1 MQVFET
7 MALNV
12 RHIEDASIT
21 IEAIVTSG
29 GSSSYGSDESP
40 WFNVEII
47 DIFRDNGKSV
57 SDRLFNHIA
66 ETHGDLIESRLSDT
80 YL

>member
-1 MQVFET
+1 MTVYET
-7 MALNV
+7 MAINV
-12 RHIEDASIT
+12 RHIDDASIT

-40 WFNVEII
+40 WFNVEIV
-47 DIFRDNGKSV
+47 DIYTIKGKSI
-57 SDRLFNHIA
+57 SDRLFNHIV
-66 ETHGDLIESRLSDT
+66 ETHGDFIESRLSDT

>member
-7 MALNV
+7 MAINV
-12 RHIEDASIT
+12 RHIDDAYLT

-29 GSSSYGSDESP
+29 GSSSYGSKEPP

-47 DIFRDNGKSV
+47 DIFKDSGKSI
-57 SDRLFNHIA
+57 SDRLFNHIV

-80 YL
+80 YR

>member
-12 RHIEDASIT
+12 RHIDDASIT

-29 GSSSYGSDESP
+29 GSSSYGSDEPP
-40 WFNVEII
+40 WLNVETVN
-47 DIFRDNGKSV
+47 IFRGNGKPI
-57 SDRLFNHIA
+57 SDRLFNHIVEA
-66 ETHGDLIESRLSDT
+66 HGDLIESRLADT

>member
-7 MALNV
+7 MAINV
-12 RHIEDASIT
+12 RHIDDAYLT

-29 GSSSYGSDESP
+29 GSSSYGSDEPP
-40 WFNVEII
+40 WFNVEIV
-47 DIFRDNGKSV
+47 DIFRGNGKLI